1 MNLESK
7 PNTEVKKDAGLLQL
21 RIKRLFHR
29 EKVLLRDIDMSV
41 ARGERILI
49 VGPTGAGKSSLLN
62 TLNLMNHG
70 YEGQIVFDGRD
81 VREYRPEEL
90 RSRICMVLQEPYLE
104 PGTVR
109 EALDSPLIYHAHKH
123 RKLTD
128 REERIKGLFESFQ
141 LPQAYL
147 DQNTEKL
154 SGGEKQRVA
163 LVRALQFSPEILLL
177 DEISSALDQK
187 TSGIISDCIF
197 ANYPGTVIA
206 ISHDPLWQ
214 SRWQRIWSLE
224 NGSLR
229 DNQSGRP

>member
-1 MNLESK
+1 MDLESQQS
-7 PNTEVKKDAGLLQL
+7 TREQDTRLLQL
-21 RIKRLFHR
+21 RIQRLFHG
-29 EKVLLRDIDMSV
+29 EKVLLRDIVVSV
-41 ARGERILI
+41 DRGERILI

-70 YEGQIVFDGRD
+70 YEGQIAFAGRD
-81 VREYRPEEL
+81 VREYKPEEL

-109 EALDSPLIYHAHKH
+109 EALDRPLLYHAHKY
-123 RKLTD
+123 KELPD
-128 REERIKGLFESFQ
+128 REERIKALFDSFQ
-141 LPQAYL
+141 LPQVYL
-147 DQNTEKL
+147 DQDAEKL

-197 ANYPGTVIA
+197 ASYPGTVIA

-214 SRWQRIWSLE
+214 SRWQRAWSLE
-224 NGSLR
+224 QGILR
-229 DNQSGRP
+229 DTTKREA